1 VTKYTARRFVIAVGG
16 RPFIPDTPGARE
28 YAITSDDIF
37 SMKREPGKTLIVG
50 ASYIALENG
59 GFLNGL
65 GFDVTVMVRSVLLRG
80 FDQQMAEMIGKH
92 MEGHGVKFI
101 KQTVPDKIE
110 KLENGKLKV
119 YYTLGGEVLS
129 DEFDTVCY
137 ATGRAPDTRKL
148 DLQKP
153 GVAIDES
160 GKIIVND
167 KDQSTAPHIY
177 AIGDVAK
184 GRPELTPTAI
194 FAGKLLAKRFYGGL
208 KQVMDYI
215 NVPTTVFTPL
225 EYGCIGLSEE
235 DAIKKFGDD
244 NVEVYHAFFTP
255 LEFYLPDK
263 NIGECYTKLICN
275 KLDNERVVGFH
286 YIGPNAGEITQGY
299 AVAIKM
305 GATKDDFLNTVGI
318 HPTVSEEIVTLRIT
332 KRSGVDPK
340 KTGC

>member
-1 VTKYTARRFVIAVGG
+1 LTYK
-16 RPFIPDTPGARE
+16 
-28 YAITSDDIF
+28 
-37 SMKREPGKTLIVG
+37 
-50 ASYIALENG
+50 
-59 GFLNGL
+59 
-65 GFDVTVMVRSVLLRG
+65 
-80 FDQQMAEMIGKH
+80 
-92 MEGHGVKFI
+92 
-101 KQTVPDKIE
+101 
-110 KLENGKLKV
+110 
-119 YYTLGGEVLS
+119 
-129 DEFDTVCY
+129 
-137 ATGRAPDTRKL
+137 
-148 DLQKP
+148 KP
-153 GVAIDES
+153 GVAIDEG
-160 GKIIVND
+160 GKIIVNE

-286 YIGPNAGEITQGY
+286 YFGPNAGEITQGY